1 VYRWI
6 SGVAVA
12 VLALG
17 VFGVG
22 CGGGSDSGSSDSE
35 PVAHVSKA
43 QFLKTAAA
51 VCVSFSKERLAAG
64 EASYNKKV
72 RAAGGKVN
80 NQDLKVL
87 AEEVL
92 AEAIIPSLRKQQEEL
107 EAVGAPAAD
116 EEKIE
121 KMLQSM
127 EQGTD
132 SIEEEGFEKLNYNQF
147 DPFEEEAKAYGL
159 KCKVI

>member
-1 VYRWI
+1 VHRWI

-12 VLALG
+12 VVMVG

-22 CGGGSDSGSSDSE
+22 CGGGSDSGSSSE
-35 PVAHVSKA
+35 PTAHVSKA
-43 QFLKTAAA
+43 QFLKAAAA
-51 VCVSFSKERLAAG
+51 VCVAGSKERLAAG

-72 RAAGGKVN
+72 RAAGGNVDNKS
-80 NQDLKVL
+80 LKAL

-92 AEAIIPSLRKQQEEL
+92 AESIIPSLRKQQEEL
-107 EAVGAPAAD
+107 EAVGVPAAD

-121 KMLQSM
+121 KLLQSM
-127 EQGTD
+127 EDGTD
-132 SIEEEGFEKLNYNQF
+132 QLEQDGFEKLNYNQF